1 MTQPEPALPLDAE
14 PEHEPAMGKLEPA
27 VRDPEH
33 PTVPEQPRELQAEM
47 SAADSTGGGDGGA
60 AVEAD
65 GLSAPTGAAVA
76 PVATVFRAKS
86 RAKHHSQHSAT
97 LGLSIASVLRAIAT
111 GESAIPE
118 GTPPHTATTNRD
130 VAVVR

>member
-86 RAKHHSQHSAT
+86 RAEHT

-118 GTPPHTATTNRD
+118 GTPPHAATTNRD